1 MKKWYLKILCFLILT
16 LPIIGKAKNYDY
28 VINNYDVDIVVNEN
42 NSFNITETIDV
53 YFNKQK
59 HGIYRNIPTKN
70 VITRLDGTTSTN
82 RPKIRNVSVNDKY
95 STSWVSTNGNSY
107 KKLKIGDANKTIT
120 GFKRYVIQY
129 LYDIGKDPLEDK
141 DELYFN
147 IIGSGWEDTEISD
160 IDFKITLPK
169 EFDKEK
175 VGFSV
180 GQVGSTTSDNIVYN
194 VDDKTI
200 TGHYYGTI
208 TKGEALTVRLELP
221 EGYFVNAGFHPGIAE
236 YIMIIIPILFVL
248 VAFILWIKYGK
259 DKKYVDTIEFYPPQN
274 LNSLELAFLEKGY
287 VENKDIT
294 SLIIYLANK
303 GYIKIQEIEA
313 QSLFGKEK
321 TFSLIKLKDYDGTNI
336 YESDFM
342 NGLFKTSNT
351 ATPISLSNSF
361 YKTMNSIKN
370 KIESKRNKNTIYEK
384 SSLKKK
390 IIIISMIIIT
400 FVLMILK
407 PVIEYEPIMLSFVLI
422 FWGIAFP
429 VVGLLIKSKNLFS
442 VIFAIV
448 WGTPFIGVP
457 IFIVII
463 PTIIETPFYIVTYII
478 GLISIIILAVFNKIM
493 IKRTEYGVEILGKI
507 KGFKKFLE
515 TAEKKKLEELV
526 EDNPSYFFDILPYTY
541 VLRVSNKWIKKFE
554 EISYQAPD
562 WYDSSGSFDMSD
574 FGSFMNDTMSSA
586 NDSMSSSP
594 SSSSDGG
601 SSGGG
606 SSDGGSGGGGGGSW

>member
-1 MKKWYLKILCFLILT
+1 MRKWYLKILCFLILT
-16 LPIIGKAKNYDY
+16 LPIIGEAKNYDY
-28 VINNYDVDIVVNEN
+28 VINNYDVEIIVNEN
-42 NSFNITETIDV
+42 NSFDITETIDV

-95 STSWVSTNGNSY
+95 STSWISTNGNSY
-107 KKLKIGDANKTIT
+107 KELKIGDANKTIT
-120 GFKRYVIQY
+120 GFKRYVIKY

-180 GQVGSTTSDNIVYN
+180 GQVGSTTSNNIVYN

-208 TKGEALTVRLELP
+208 TKGESLTVRLELP
-221 EGYFVNAGFHPGIAE
+221 EGYFVNAGFHPGIVE

-303 GYIKIQEIEA
+303 GYIKIQEREA

-321 TFSLIKLKDYDGTNI
+321 TFSLIKLKDYDGTNV
-336 YESDFM
+336 YESKFM
-342 NGLFKTSNT
+342 EGLFKTSNT

-370 KIESKRNKNTIYEK
+370 KIESKKNKNTIYEK

-400 FVLMILK
+400 FALMILK
-407 PVIEYEPIMLSFVLI
+407 PVIEYEPIMLFFVLI
-422 FWGIAFP
+422 FWGVAFP

-442 VIFAIV
+442 VIFAV
-448 WGTPFIGVP
+448 LWGIPFIGVP
-457 IFIVII
+457 LFMIII
-463 PTIIETPFYIVTYII
+463 PTIIEAPFYIVTYIVGI
-478 GLISIIILAVFNKIM
+478 ISIIILAVFNKIM

-541 VLRVSNKWIKKFE
+541 VLGVSNKWIKKFE

-562 WYDSSGSFDMSD
+562 WYDSSSSFDMSD

-606 SSDGGSGGGGGGSW
+606 SSGGGSGGGGGGSW